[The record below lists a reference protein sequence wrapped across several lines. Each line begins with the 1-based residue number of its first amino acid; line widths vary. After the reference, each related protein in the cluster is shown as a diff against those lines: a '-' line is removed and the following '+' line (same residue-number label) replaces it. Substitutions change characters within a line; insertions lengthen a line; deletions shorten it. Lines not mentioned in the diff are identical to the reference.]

1 MINHHDLLEG
11 QYALQDISTEQTF
24 IRNNV
29 KEVEED
35 DDRDYVPK
43 QKSSKSKQATKAK
56 ACKINN
62 RIMNGDADSTSGET
76 TENKR
81 NEGVYLCQ
89 ICSKTFRQK
98 GNLKAHLRVHTD
110 NKPFTCLV
118 CKKGFKSKEALL
130 RHQYIHTGEK
140 PYNCNLCSRGFS
152 SSLALKEH
160 KARHNNQILYKCQVC
175 SRGFRHISA
184 LKRHLT
190 VHSDATP
197 FSCDL
202 CDRKF
207 SQKSYLRSHQRSHT
221 GERPFTCDKCGKRF
235 AHLSDVTR
243 HKIIHTGEKPF
254 VCKHCGSS
262 FSDPSSHRRHERDHV
277 TGKTFQCESCNQ
289 QFKRTL
295 QLKNHMASCHNT
307 ETQSRELGE
316 VICVEQ
322 VNDNDVSVMF
332 IRDTNEET
340 GDKYEE
346 FSINDTND
354 SGNKYEKVQK
364 KDRVMQNLDFVKNPD
379 FTCQAY
385 YDWLSNF
392 TTHVS
397 SLVAPIDTQL
407 FFDISHVHRT
417 LANVLAQPTK
427 VLINKKNFQIMLD
440 IMNNLHNSITAH
452 LCYVLNTLSEEE

>member
-1 MINHHDLLEG
+1 MDQHFVLVVSDNVLLTDLKELTHLIEG
-11 QYALQDISTEQTF
+11 NLQEIHVENKTTHETEENSVSIATISTIRCQGNGNCISDLDLPTNDQSSRPPRRTICPSRYNEQTF

-43 QKSSKSKQATKAK
+43 QKST
-56 ACKINN
+56 CKINN

-118 CKKGFKSKEALL
+118 KN
-130 RHQYIHTGEK
+130 HTTVT
-140 PYNCNLCSRGFS
+140 YV
-152 SSLALKEH
+152 H
-160 KARHNNQILYKCQVC
+160 VC
-175 SRGFRHISA
+175 AAEDSVTLVH

-407 FFDISHVHRT
+407 FFVHQSR
-417 LANVLAQPTK
+417 A
-427 VLINKKNFQIMLD
+427 
-440 IMNNLHNSITAH
+440 
-452 LCYVLNTLSEEE
+452 